1 MACQRST
8 SLRLCACR
16 LGRAQSSEAG
26 DAGAP
31 PRQPQPALPLIPA
44 PAPAPS
50 RRLQP
55 LPRSAGRWRSRHT
68 VAVGGVASAR
78 AHLVGEERHGIAL
91 LVLRRLR
98 RPERRQQHQRD
109 ESQRRPQTPRRHVLD
124 CPVGN
129 TQRNNGNTIS
139 FESERIASHG
149 GRRGCLPGTSAP
161 RRGPRGVWGDGAEC
175 EVMARS
181 VGLSRSRRAARAP
194 ALSRPSWRARC

>member
-109 ESQRRPQTPRRHVLD
+109 ESQRRPQTPRRHGLD
-124 CPVGN
+124 CPEETMGTRSVFVLIL
-129 TQRNNGNTIS
+129 R
-139 FESERIASHG
+139 ASAAMEDEEVAF
-149 GRRGCLPGTSAP
+149 RVRP
-161 RRGPRGVWGDGAEC
+161 RPAAA
-175 EVMARS
+175 ARS
-181 VGLSRSRRAARAP
+181 VG
-194 ALSRPSWRARC
+194 

>member
-109 ESQRRPQTPRRHVLD
+109 ESQRRPQTPRRHGLD
-124 CPVGN
+124 CPGN
-129 TQRNNGNTIS
+129 TQRNNVNTIS
-139 FESERIASHG
+139 LRVAQPWRTKRLPSG
-149 GRRGCLPGTSAP
+149 YVRRP
-161 RRGPRGVWGDGAEC
+161 RRGRAEC
-175 EVMARS
+175 GVMARS
-181 VGLSRSRRAARAP
+181 AR
-194 ALSRPSWRARC
+194 